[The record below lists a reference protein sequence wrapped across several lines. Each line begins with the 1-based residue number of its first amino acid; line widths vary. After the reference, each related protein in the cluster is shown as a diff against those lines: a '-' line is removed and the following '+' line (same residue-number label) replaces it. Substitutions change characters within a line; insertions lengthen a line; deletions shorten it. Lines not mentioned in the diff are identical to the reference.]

1 MPGPRFL
8 APLSC
13 QSQLRNES
21 HAGHEGDE
29 VRSPAAGPA
38 GVGWFWNSR
47 VRSRGWPALSPGASG
62 IVMVSTKPGSLA
74 AVALWMSWRLPRMTV
89 KGVLQ
94 GFSRTDGNDAL
105 SLAVAP
111 SFYLPHTRKTISG

>member
-1 MPGPRFL
+1 M
-8 APLSC
+8 
-13 QSQLRNES
+13 
-21 HAGHEGDE
+21 
-29 VRSPAAGPA
+29 
-38 GVGWFWNSR
+38 
-47 VRSRGWPALSPGASG
+47 RSRGALSPVHRAASG

-105 SLAVAP
+105 SLAVLFA
-111 SFYLPHTRKTISG
+111 SNN

>member
-1 MPGPRFL
+1 M
-8 APLSC
+8 
-13 QSQLRNES
+13 
-21 HAGHEGDE
+21 
-29 VRSPAAGPA
+29 
-38 GVGWFWNSR
+38 
-47 VRSRGWPALSPGASG
+47 RSRGALSPVHRAASG

-111 SFYLPHTRKTISG
+111 SFHLPHTRETISG